1 MNWYAFYVKTGYE
14 HSVKNWLNKSFD
26 KETLY
31 SMVPQRIVPEKKNG
45 EIMRVEKDLF
55 PGYIFVKTDMNFS
68 KYYFIRSHS
77 KIIRMLNYLNKI
89 DLMYDRS
96 ASPRKSRD
104 LVENREEALC
114 FKKIP
119 EEEITIIL
127 RLLNHDEQIDF
138 SQVYTQDS
146 KVFVESGPLKG
157 MEGIVKKVDKHKRR
171 VKVLVSLMG
180 DERMIDLGI
189 ELIEPMVSSG
199 HAHTRT

>member
-96 ASPRKSRD
+96 TSPRKSRD
-104 LVENREEALC
+104 PVENREEALC

-146 KVFVESGPLKG
+146 KVYVESGPLKG

>member
-96 ASPRKSRD
+96 TSPRKSRD
-104 LVENREEALC
+104 PVESREEALC

-146 KVFVESGPLKG
+146 KVYVESGPLKG

>member
-14 HSVKNWLNKSFD
+14 HSVKNWLNKSFE

-31 SMVPQRIVPEKKNG
+31 PMVPQRIVPEKKNG

-96 ASPRKSRD
+96 GSPRKSRD
-104 LVENREEALC
+104 PLENREEALC

-127 RLLNHDEQIDF
+127 RLLNQNEQIDF

-146 KVFVESGPLKG
+146 KVYVESGPLKG

-189 ELIEPMVSSG
+189 ELIEPMV
-199 HAHTRT
+199 

>member
-26 KETLY
+26 KEILY

>member
-26 KETLY
+26 KEILY

-146 KVFVESGPLKG
+146 KVYVESGPLKG

>member
-14 HSVKNWLNKSFD
+14 HSVKNWLNKSFE

-96 ASPRKSRD
+96 GSPRKSRD
-104 LVENREEALC
+104 PLENREEALC

-127 RLLNHDEQIDF
+127 RLLNQNEQIDF

-146 KVFVESGPLKG
+146 KVYVESGPLKG

-189 ELIEPMVSSG
+189 ELIEPMV
-199 HAHTRT
+199 

>member
-146 KVFVESGPLKG
+146 KVYVESGPLKG